1 MRFWRHIWRNS
12 LLNKKHIHITE
23 QQKEVWQDPKGES
36 YAWRA
41 QSQTVSVN
49 VSSVDVGKVLTGFSL
64 KRQCFLLQHQI
75 FFNNNNVKLIT
86 SPLVQLTVCL
96 STHTSHKAQA
106 EQVQLTLVMFPFH
119 RVIWTFIFKTPLLSA
134 TLLSQKVQIH
144 SYLCLY

>member
-1 MRFWRHIWRNS
+1 MLFWGHIWRNS
-12 LLNKKHIHITE
+12 LLNKKQIHITK
-23 QQKEVWQDPKGES
+23 QQKEAWQDPKGES

-64 KRQCFLLQHQI
+64 TTASIASEKKKSCKTY
-75 FFNNNNVKLIT
+75 NK
-86 SPLVQLTVCL
+86 SPDSANCL
-96 STHTSHKAQA
+96 SLSTLPHTSHKAQA

-119 RVIWTFIFKTPLLSA
+119 PNVTWPFIFKTPLLSA